1 MERVFYGSQ
10 LDVKRLRYILQLH
23 IARKMKIEYL
33 TCQFIGL
40 HYVIENL
47 LCNNLVADNIL
58 KPLLRLG
65 HLPFDSDHFFFGI
78 VGKGGNLVILLPARK
93 IGAAFKLRYIYRKA
107 SGLSMSSCPFSLMR
121 LKKRV

>member
-1 MERVFYGSQ
+1 
-10 LDVKRLRYILQLH
+10 
-23 IARKMKIEYL
+23 MKIEYL

-47 LCNNLVADNIL
+47 FRNDLVADNVL

-78 VGKGGNLVILLPARK
+78 VGKGGNLVILLPVRK
-93 IGAAFKLRYIYRKA
+93 IGAAFKLRYIYKESLGA
-107 SGLSMSSCPFSLMR
+107 FDVLVSFSLMR